1 MKKKK
6 KETSA
11 MKINDCLKKI
21 DSRLFFFFF
30 SSSKLP
36 VTVNYRWRVDQFSL
50 KFYYRISQ
58 ALNPIYRSQKKK
70 EKRKKKIVNSS
81 TIVSLIDNADF

>member
-21 DSRLFFFFF
+21 DSRLFFFF

-58 ALNPIYRSQKKK
+58 ALNPIYRSKKKK

>member
-21 DSRLFFFFF
+21 DSRLFFFF